1 MLILDSIAAEA
12 KLCMQHKAGS
22 CGAMADIF
30 MEMAKYPD
38 GFKDGPMSFYG
49 RHPNI
54 YLLGPGYCGNPEMEV
69 GHNNTGKTL
78 GFHKMYYDTLIK
90 EIQRINGSS
99 YLSIYVEYVFKKNN
113 EYLFTFRAPLTHA
126 NNYHYHSWYYDSY
139 SIVICVVIIF
149 IIAVIIIFYSTLL
162 INTTK

>member
-38 GFKDGPMSFYG
+38 GFKDSPMSFYG

-69 GHNNTGKTL
+69 GPNNTGKTL
-78 GFHKMYYDTLIK
+78 GSHKMYCRWRPYKGNTVHQREFIFKHLRGICFWK
-90 EIQRINGSS
+90 E
-99 YLSIYVEYVFKKNN
+99 
-113 EYLFTFRAPLTHA
+113 
-126 NNYHYHSWYYDSY
+126 
-139 SIVICVVIIF
+139 
-149 IIAVIIIFYSTLL
+149 
-162 INTTK
+162 